1 MEVYQALKPTLIV
14 AKPCNY
20 IVRPKHTL
28 PHKLNI
34 VKEASPKRWIEFFER
49 NNPLEKTDCQ
59 NLSHLAQLD
68 LESREPHC

>member
-34 VKEASPKRWIEFFER
+34 VKEASPKRWIEF
-49 NNPLEKTDCQ
+49 
-59 NLSHLAQLD
+59 LSVTTPSKRQTV
-68 LESREPHC
+68 RI